1 MAEPKK
7 SEKEMTAEDAAKFVT
22 RMAPKM
28 KDGKPVLD
36 KDKQP
41 VMEKKPVKAEE
52 VMSFRDY
59 GDHVVVVTTAG
70 EKLRGDIK
78 K

>member
-1 MAEPKK
+1 MAKPDNAT
-7 SEKEMTAEDAAKFVT
+7 KEMTAEDAAKLVS
-22 RMAPKM
+22 RQAPKM

-36 KDKQP
+36 KDNKP
-41 VMEKKPVKAEE
+41 VMEDKAIDADE
-52 VMSFRDY
+52 VLSFRDY

-70 EKLRGDIK
+70 EKLRGDVK